1 MRGLNSCKYLYKKN
15 DINEDKTKYNDLLFV
30 FMQHIGKTENDKYR
44 YLIKI
49 LLQEYK
55 KRYKNNKI
63 LDLLLNILKENESL
77 LKNSQL
83 LLHEILSQ
91 YFNGT
96 EIDLDTID
104 YFLLCLSFFLLI
116 VQYLDNL

>member
-1 MRGLNSCKYLYKKN
+1 
-15 DINEDKTKYNDLLFV
+15 
-30 FMQHIGKTENDKYR
+30 MQHIGKTENDKYR